1 MERFNNYSRVTEKHH
16 PRNNTERRVIED
28 GIRSLDV
35 LLPVLQETVKRMGW
49 GVQKG
54 GKCSRAGGTGLKP
67 IGWVRTSERMSSNT
81 PHCWTVVLPTG
92 DSLTPVK
99 HSQKLGEPLETS
111 CSGVGWSVK
120 DRNQTNERKKATKKE
135 EILQQQETKMK

>member
-54 GKCSRAGGTGLKP
+54 GKCSRAEGPGPKP

-120 DRNQTNERKKATKKE
+120 DRNQNNQRKK
-135 EILQQQETKMK
+135 QQRKRRSFNSRKRK